1 MYDLVFYNKKFNNE
15 ICRLSFNETGEVVS
29 KQGDD
34 SWLDYT
40 YEPYFNGQKIN
51 FETQPLRWGEGM
63 VAAYASNEHVR
74 AEKEASTLNAPPE
87 PLSPD
92 QTAVAVQK
100 EPMKTGTAI
109 LSTLLT
115 HVVASIVSGIV
126 FFILALVGLTS
137 LFASN
142 GNNSIL
148 AISATAW
155 LVLFLLFVPAMLA
168 FAVWLEIKFVA
179 KFAKRVL
186 PLGTSVIAM
195 VILPLACYV
204 IASVLA
210 VIFAPLAILG
220 PILAILAGAMFV
232 QKRAVV
238 AITN

>member
-15 ICRLSFNETGEVVS
+15 ICRLSFNATGKITS

-40 YEPYFNGQKIN
+40 YEPILNGQKVN
-51 FETQPLRWGEGM
+51 FETQPLLWGEGM

-74 AEKEASTLNAPPE
+74 AAKEASSLNAPPE

-92 QTAVAVQK
+92 HTTVAIQK
-100 EPMKTGTAI
+100 EPMKTGPAI

-115 HVVASIVSGIV
+115 HVVVSVLSGIV
-126 FFILALVGLTS
+126 FFILMFVGLTS
-137 LFASN
+137 FFASN
-142 GNNSIL
+142 GDSSLL
-148 AISATAW
+148 AMSATAW
-155 LVLFLLFVPAMLA
+155 LILFLLFVPAMLA

-179 KFAKRVL
+179 IFAKRVL

-204 IASVLA
+204 IASILA